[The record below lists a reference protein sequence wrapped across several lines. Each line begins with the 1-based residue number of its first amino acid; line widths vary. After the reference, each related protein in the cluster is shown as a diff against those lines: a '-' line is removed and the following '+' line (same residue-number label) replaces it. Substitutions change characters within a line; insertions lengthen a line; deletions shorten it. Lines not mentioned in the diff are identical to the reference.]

1 MRRILNICI
10 IIFSLISSITLLIIP
25 ISEKN
30 TDNTKSTP
38 PISIENEVLNF
49 DEQGE
54 EIEISNIASTND
66 GYYYDKLTTDM
77 KKIYNQL

>member
-1 MRRILNICI
+1 MRKILNICI
-10 IIFSLISSITLLIIP
+10 IIFSLISSITLLVIP

-30 TDNTKSTP
+30 TDNNKTTT

-49 DEQGE
+49 DEEGE

-66 GYYYDKLTTDM
+66 GYYYDKLTTDI
-77 KKIYNQL
+77 KQILK